1 MPNQIPNTLPGGP
14 VNSLPGFVP
23 SYIYYFRGAS
33 ANNEQWYYFHD
44 LLGFGYGSSSTLEV
58 YFRGAKDVN
67 AVDKVT
73 ITLLAGTDH
82 TDAAEY
88 ILNAP
93 VYQQV
98 APTYHHIIRVTG
110 NNKFRPE
117 FVSATITYGE
127 CCGGGR
133 STMDYWILSDGSTTQ
148 QIDNTETV
156 TFADSTFINHVVSA
170 TNTLTTSLSATGTAS
185 GTTFL
190 RGDNTWATPATGL
203 SGTLGYIPKFTST
216 TAIGDSNMANPS
228 DGDIKITGTTSCN
241 LSLFK
246 GVNERLLITASDS
259 FSQFTNKATS
269 HMLFKTSGGT
279 NALTIQ
285 ESNARVGIN
294 GVTGALSEFHV
305 AGNITMVDGNE
316 AAGKILTC
324 DAAGTGSWATAPAS
338 GASVAFKYIN
348 TPAGSFPEADVAAD
362 TLVVKSVAGTTAATS
377 SSVHITGDS
386 TLDSVDFQVR
396 KFESFVITLTDE
408 NRVMTTGDKYR
419 FRMPYDFILADYGP
433 SGGACQHPVKLHVN
447 EPPASGDPGKLRVN
461 IYKNTNSTSAPSWTT
476 IFTGTTGRP
485 EIEDGEY
492 TSVTATQ
499 QSAFTDGSGGTSA
512 TYELNCDDELKFEVD
527 TCTGDERGLKVILI
541 GYQKNCQG

>member
-14 VNSLPGFVP
+14 VNSLPGFIP

-33 ANNEQWYYFHD
+33 TDEQWYYFND
-44 LLGFGYGSSSTLEV
+44 LLGFGYGSASTLEV

-82 TDAAEY
+82 KDAAEY
-88 ILNAP
+88 LLNAP

-110 NNKFRPE
+110 LNRFRSE

-156 TFADSTFINHVVSA
+156 IFADSTFINHVVSA
-170 TNTLTTSLSATGTAS
+170 TNTLTTSLSATGSPGA
-185 GTTFL
+185 TTFL
-190 RGDNTWATPATGL
+190 RGNNTWAVPVGTTYSAGDGLDLTGTSFSTDIKANSGITIDTTELSMDLSASSITGTLDETDGGTGLTGYTTGDVLYASGTDTLAKLAVGSNTNVLTLAGGVPTWAAAPATG
-203 SGTLGYIPKFTST
+203 
-216 TAIGDSNMANPS
+216 
-228 DGDIKITGTTSCN
+228 
-241 LSLFK
+241 
-246 GVNERLLITASDS
+246 
-259 FSQFTNKATS
+259 
-269 HMLFKTSGGT
+269 
-279 NALTIQ
+279 
-285 ESNARVGIN
+285 
-294 GVTGALSEFHV
+294 
-305 AGNITMVDGNE
+305 
-316 AAGKILTC
+316 AA
-324 DAAGTGSWATAPAS
+324 
-338 GASVAFKYIN
+338 VAFKFIN
-348 TPAGSFPEADVAAD
+348 TPAGSFPEADIAAD
-362 TLVVKSVAGTTAATS
+362 TLVVKSVANTTAVTT

-408 NRVMTTGDKYR
+408 YRVMTTGDKYR
-419 FRMPYDFILADYGP
+419 FRMPYDFILADYGA
-433 SGGACQHPVKLHVN
+433 SGGACQHPIKLHVN
-447 EPPASGDPGKLRVN
+447 EPPSSGDPGKLRVN
-461 IYKNTNSTSAPSWTT
+461 IYKNTNSTSAPSWAT

-485 EIEDGEY
+485 EIDATEY

-499 QSAFTDGSGGTSA
+499 QSAFTDGAGGTSA
-512 TYELNCDDELKFEVD
+512 TYSLNCDDELKFEVD
-527 TCTGDERGLKVILI
+527 TCSGAERGLKVILI